1 MWAGSSATRPLIRST
16 CPMRDLRLVIFDV
29 DGTLVDSQAEIMA
42 AMAFAFASQNMPM
55 LDRPTI
61 LSIVGLSLNE
71 AFARLCPQVDA
82 TQRGFLV
89 QAYKDAFNDLRGPD
103 GNAELSP
110 MFEGALEAL
119 MDLHAHP
126 ETLLA
131 VATGKSK
138 RGLDKMIE
146 RHGLQGLFVSQ
157 QVADFHPS
165 KPHPAMVLA
174 ALSDTGVDPSRAVM
188 LGDTTYD
195 MDMGRAGGVGTI
207 GVTWGY
213 HDAATLNADILIDNF
228 TALPAAIDTLTG
240 QER

>member
-1 MWAGSSATRPLIRST
+1 MPE
-16 CPMRDLRLVIFDV
+16 LRLVIFDV

-42 AMAFAFASQNMPM
+42 AMAASFAAHDMPM
-55 LDRPTI
+55 LDRKAV
-61 LSIVGLSLNE
+61 LSIVGLSLDE
-71 AFARLCPQVDA
+71 AFAQLCPQVEA
-82 TQRGFLV
+82 VKRRSLV

-110 MFEGALEAL
+110 MFAGAREAL
-119 MDLHAHP
+119 MALHHEP

-146 RHGLQGLFVSQ
+146 RHGLEGLFVSQ

-174 ALSDTGVDPSRAVM
+174 ALSDTGVAPRRAVM

-207 GVTWGY
+207 GVSWGY
-213 HDAATLNADILIDNF
+213 HDVAALHADLIINDF
-228 TALPAAIDTLTG
+228 ASLPAAIAQLTG
-240 QER
+240 RET

>member
-1 MWAGSSATRPLIRST
+1 MS
-16 CPMRDLRLVIFDV
+16 DLRLVIFDV

-42 AMAFAFASQNMPM
+42 AMGIAFAAENMAM
-55 LDRPTI
+55 LPREQI
-61 LSIVGLSLNE
+61 LSIVGLSLAE
-71 AFARLCPQVDA
+71 AFAVLCPQTERA
-82 TQRGFLV
+82 QQARLV

-103 GNAELSP
+103 GTAELSP
-110 MFEGALEAL
+110 MFAGAKAAL
-119 MDLHAHP
+119 LQLHAQDN
-126 ETLLA
+126 TLLA

-146 RHGLQGLFVSQ
+146 RHGLEGLFVSQ

-174 ALSDTGVDPSRAVM
+174 ALSDTGVDGARAVM

-213 HDAATLNADILIDNF
+213 HDAATLNADILIDHF
-228 TALPAAIDTLTG
+228 AALPVALDKLTG
-240 QER
+240 LRT

>member
-1 MWAGSSATRPLIRST
+1 MHRSIRLT
-16 CPMRDLRLVIFDV
+16 CPMPDLRLVICDV

-42 AMAFAFASQNMPM
+42 AMASAFASQGMSM
-55 LDRPTI
+55 LERPAV
-61 LSIVGLSLNE
+61 LSIVGLSLDE
-71 AFARLCPQVDA
+71 AFAKLCPKIDGDERA
-82 TQRGFLV
+82 ALV

-103 GNAELSP
+103 GKAELSP
-110 MFEGALEAL
+110 MFTGAREAL
-119 MDLHAHP
+119 LALHAQP

-146 RHGLQGLFVSQ
+146 RHGLEGLFVSQ

-165 KPHPAMVLA
+165 KPHPAMVLT
-174 ALSDTGVDPSRAVM
+174 ALSDTGVAGRNAVM

-207 GVTWGY
+207 GVSWGY
-213 HDAATLNADILIDNF
+213 HPAASLNADILIHDF
-228 TALPAAIDTLTG
+228 ASLPNAIDKLTG
-240 QER
+240 PKT